1 MDDLRNKTDQEL
13 MDLMRA
19 SVSNQYVPSSV
30 YHRAKQELDFRKMNS
45 TQQHSDVTPTAV
57 TILRAI
63 ANSKR
68 STDAT
73 GKFMPKELLEHQFGS
88 KRIPKVREALAELID
103 RDFVEEIEGYKGVYH
118 LTPFG
123 DDYLISLATTNVTSY
138 SHITN
143 SNIAHESPNAHQTID
158 INKLPQDIQESLR
171 DLKAAAS
178 KGNSSAMKK
187 IFAYIAD
194 KAVDVA
200 IAIALGRL
208 KLG

>member
-1 MDDLRNKTDQEL
+1 MDDLKGKTNQEL

-30 YHRAKQELDFRKMNS
+30 YHRAKQELDFRKMDS
-45 TQQHSDVTPTAV
+45 SRRQSIVSPTAV
-57 TILRAI
+57 VVLRTIAS
-63 ANSKR
+63 SKR

-73 GKFMPKELLEHQFGS
+73 GKFMPIELLEHQFGN
-88 KRIPKVREALAELID
+88 KRMPKVREALAELVD
-103 RDFVEEIEGYKGVYH
+103 RDFVEEIEGHKGVYR

-123 DDYLISLATTNVTSY
+123 DEYLLGQATANVTSY
-138 SHITN
+138 SNISN
-143 SNIAHESPNAHQTID
+143 SNIAHESPSANLTIN
-158 INKLPQDIQESLR
+158 ISELPQDIQESLR
-171 DLKAAAS
+171 DLQAAAS
-178 KGNSSAMKK
+178 KRDTPAMKK

-200 IAIALGRL
+200 IAVVLGRL

>member
-1 MDDLRNKTDQEL
+1 MDDLKNKTDQEL

-19 SVSNQYVPSSV
+19 SISNQYVPSSV
-30 YHRAKQELDFRKMNS
+30 YHRAKQELDFRKMNP
-45 TQQHSDVTPTAV
+45 TQQYSNVAPTAV
-57 TILRAI
+57 TVLRTI

-73 GKFMPKELLEHQFGS
+73 GKFMPIELLEHQFGS
-88 KRIPKVREALAELID
+88 KRMPKVREALAELID
-103 RDFVEEIEGYKGVYH
+103 HDFVEEIEDYKGMYR

-123 DDYLISLATTNVTSY
+123 DDYLISVATANVTSY

-143 SNIAHESPNAHQTID
+143 SNIAHESPSAQQTID
-158 INKLPQDIQESLR
+158 INELPQDIQESIR

-178 KGNSSAMKK
+178 SGDPSAMKK
-187 IFAYIAD
+187 IFAYITD

-200 IAIALGRL
+200 IAIALGHL

>member
-1 MDDLRNKTDQEL
+1 MDDLKNKTDQEL
-13 MDLMRA
+13 MGLMRA

-30 YHRAKQELDFRKMNS
+30 YHRAKQELDFRKMDS
-45 TQQHSDVTPTAV
+45 SRQQSDISPTAV
-57 TILRAI
+57 VVLRSI

-73 GKFMPKELLEHQFGS
+73 GKFMPVELLEHQFGD
-88 KRIPKVREALAELID
+88 KRMPKVREALAELVN
-103 RDFVEEIEGYKGVYH
+103 RDFVEEIEGYKGVYR

-123 DDYLISLATTNVTSY
+123 DEYLLSLATANVTSY
-138 SHITN
+138 SNISN
-143 SNIAHESPNAHQTID
+143 SNIAHESAGSHLTIN
-158 INKLPQDIQESLR
+158 IGELPQDIQESLR
-171 DLKAAAS
+171 NLQAAAS
-178 KGNSSAMKK
+178 RSDTSAMKK

-200 IAIALGRL
+200 IAIILGRL